1 MTGGAPVIFVV
12 DDDPSVR
19 TSVGRLLEAAGYAVE
34 TFESA
39 RAFLARTPHA
49 GPCCLVLDVR
59 MPGLTG
65 LQLQEALA
73 ATGRRMAIVFISGHS
88 DVPMSVRAMKAG
100 AIDFLAKPFDVEELL
115 SAIERAV
122 AKAGQT
128 LAEEARVTEIRQ
140 RVGLLTPRET
150 EVFALVVTGL
160 LNKQIAAKLGVS
172 EKMVKVHR
180 ARVVA
185 KMRAGSVAELVR
197 LADEVGVIVPT
208 SSPSPLDQGPLVR
221 PRDRE

>member
-1 MTGGAPVIFVV
+1 MTEVAPLIFVV

-19 TSVGRLLEAAGYAVE
+19 TSLGRLLEAAGYAVE
-34 TFESA
+34 TFGSA
-39 RAFLARTPHA
+39 HAFLDRAPHA
-49 GPCCLVLDVR
+49 GPGCLVLDVR

-73 ATGRRMAIVFISGHS
+73 ATGRQMAIVFVSGHS

-100 AIDFLAKPFDVEELL
+100 AIDFLAKPYNVEELL
-115 SAIERAV
+115 RAIERAV
-122 AKAGQT
+122 AKARQT
-128 LAEEARVTEIRQ
+128 LAETARLTEIRQ
-140 RVGLLTPRET
+140 RVALLTPRET

-180 ARVVA
+180 ARVMA

-197 LADEVGVIVPT
+197 LADGVGVIVPT
-208 SSPSPLDQGPLVR
+208 STPSGMDQGPLGR
-221 PRDRE
+221 PTDRA

>member
-1 MTGGAPVIFVV
+1 MTAAAPMIFVV
-12 DDDPSVR
+12 DDDPSIR
-19 TSVGRLLEAAGYAVE
+19 TSLGRLLEAAGYAVE
-34 TFESA
+34 TFASA
-39 RAFLARTPHA
+39 RAFLARAPQA

-65 LQLQEALA
+65 LELQEALA
-73 ATGRRMAIVFISGHS
+73 ATGRQMSIVFISGHS

-115 SAIERAV
+115 SAIQRAM
-122 AKAGQT
+122 AKAVQT

-140 RVGLLTPRET
+140 RVGTLTPRET
-150 EVFALVVTGL
+150 EVFALVVTGM
-160 LNKQIAAKLGVS
+160 LNKQIAAALGVS

-180 ARVVA
+180 ARVMA

-197 LADEVGVIVPT
+197 LADRVGVIVPKA
-208 SSPSPLDQGPLVR
+208 
-221 PRDRE
+221 